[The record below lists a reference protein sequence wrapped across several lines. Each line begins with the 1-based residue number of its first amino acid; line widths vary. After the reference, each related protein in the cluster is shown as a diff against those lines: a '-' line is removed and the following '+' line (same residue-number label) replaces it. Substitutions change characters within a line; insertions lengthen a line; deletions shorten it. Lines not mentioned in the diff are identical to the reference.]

1 MDRNRRYGRSTFS
14 ATVYRG
20 ARWIAEELTSIHFAG
35 IVVCFHS
42 LCVSFRSTLY
52 DSELLGTK
60 TLKSRIYNRHRFP
73 YGSVCSISSIESDLL
88 VIQYTALTHLT
99 KKVLPLTLSVL
110 KNLFNV
116 VFRPLHR
123 NPTLNCHEST
133 LDLFRSWLVT
143 TLNTFRMSVSEQ
155 PTSTSSTSTNA
166 ATTQTATMDDNVKVR
181 RPDLYYGNWNQL
193 EDWIMQL
200 EIYFG
205 FNTIPANRK
214 SLFAVGYPRGKAQQ
228 WIKPNV

>member
-52 DSELLGTK
+52 DSELLGTR
-60 TLKSRIYNRHRFP
+60 TLKSRIHNRHRFS

-88 VIQYTALTHLT
+88 VIQYTALTYLT
-99 KKVLPLTLSVL
+99 KKVLPLTPSVL
-110 KNLFNV
+110 KDLFDV

-123 NPTLNCHEST
+123 NLILERHEST
-133 LDLFRSWLVT
+133 LDLFRSRPVTGIIKPVAKEEKLFCNWLNNNLLWHAWDSNINKHLDRVFSSPK
-143 TLNTFRMSVSEQ
+143 LVPILFLILLYLSELTAFFFLQ
-155 PTSTSSTSTNA
+155 VLHNFSTSSWLHVFTS
-166 ATTQTATMDDNVKVR
+166 R
-181 RPDLYYGNWNQL
+181 
-193 EDWIMQL
+193 
-200 EIYFG
+200 
-205 FNTIPANRK
+205 
-214 SLFAVGYPRGKAQQ
+214 
-228 WIKPNV
+228 